1 MVDHVSDASI
11 ALRNAVRI
19 FAILPLAT
27 GFGDIV
33 QGAAFLVAAGAP
45 VPPYALNNAAL
56 NSQLMFA
63 GAIWISYAPLL
74 WYVSKDLV
82 SRKSLMHLLF
92 GFVFLSG
99 PEGGLSA
106 TEEQAALEAGW
117 TAITLGARVLRA
129 DTAPLAALSVMAS
142 LYETGCET

>member
-1 MVDHVSDASI
+1 VVDHVSDASI

-99 PEGGLSA
+99 LARAWAYIQYGSPGVIL
-106 TEEQAALEAGW
+106 TAALIAELL
-117 TAITLGARVLRA
+117 I
-129 DTAPLAALSVMAS
+129 PLVMISWSIFAMGS
-142 LYETGCET
+142 RREG